1 MTYFPAIVNPPRL
14 LMGRAARRMV
24 FWLPRACVLCAK
36 TVQIHWVLVK
46 SVNKEKK
53 STRIDLHSAARVKQ
67 DVPRQLA
74 TAVSPL
80 SATLHLFNVRK
91 QDTHFQQC
99 CEPCPRG
106 SFFQFAWQGFSV
118 YTLQGCQFCFLTR
131 ISLVSG
137 GIFRCRG
144 EPSKVF
150 GVSPKAR
157 EPSARVH
164 GHAHKPIVRSDGR
177 SLRGSR
183 LSV

>member
-1 MTYFPAIVNPPRL
+1 
-14 LMGRAARRMV
+14 MGQNSQADGVLAATG
-24 FWLPRACVLCAK
+24 CVLCAK

-99 CEPCPRG
+99 SEPCPRG
-106 SFFQFAWQGFSV
+106 SLFQFAWQDF
-118 YTLQGCQFCFLTR
+118 
-131 ISLVSG
+131 
-137 GIFRCRG
+137 
-144 EPSKVF
+144 PSIRFKVAVLF
-150 GVSPKAR
+150 PNKNFAGVRRDLPLPWR
-157 EPSARVH
+157 PV
-164 GHAHKPIVRSDGR
+164 
-177 SLRGSR
+177 
-183 LSV
+183 